1 MSAQFAIPATS
12 FVLKALIEAQLK
24 IAYGAFVPPKVSI
37 EPPPRPAPTPSAN
50 AQPEAPGIILYMH
63 HAGQNIGWR
72 NMEVPYVETSGVKS
86 TKTPLVLDLHYM
98 LAATGADLER
108 EALLGIAMT
117 AFHRNGIVK
126 RSLVN
131 TILSAIAIPAPPT
144 RMMDNLTAEPLA
156 NPLQHPESIKI
167 SQHPVDIDM
176 STKLWSA
183 LQSPIRPC
191 AYYLVT
197 TTVLET
203 DDSVAD
209 GLPATNVRIS
219 GRPNTNRDAD
229 PLLDDVIV
237 QTKALP

>member
-24 IAYGAFVPPKVSI
+24 LVYGVFPPPKVSI
-37 EPPPRPAPTPSAN
+37 APPPRTAASASATP
-50 AQPEAPGIILYMH
+50 QPEAAGIILYMH

-72 NMEVPYVETSGVKS
+72 NLQVPYTETGGELS
-86 TKTPLVLDLHYM
+86 TKTPLVLDLHYL
-98 LAATGADLER
+98 LAATGEDLER

-117 AFHRNGIVK
+117 AFHRNGIIR

-131 TILSAIAIPAPPT
+131 TILSAIAIPNPRA
-144 RMMDNLTAEPLA
+144 RMMDGLTAEPLA
-156 NPLQHPESIKI
+156 DPQQHPESIKI

-183 LQSPIRPC
+183 LQSPIRPS

-197 TTVLET
+197 TTILET
-203 DDSVAD
+203 DDSIAD
-209 GLPATNVRIS
+209 GPQTSAVRIS
-219 GRPNTNRDAD
+219 GLPLISRDAD
-229 PLLDDVIV
+229 PLTDDVIV
-237 QTKALP
+237 QTRPLP

>member
-12 FVLKALIEAQLK
+12 FVLKALIEAQIK
-24 IAYGAFVPPKVSI
+24 AAYGAFSPPKVSI
-37 EPPPRPAPTPSAN
+37 EPPPRPAPTPPTTS
-50 AQPEAPGIILYMH
+50 QPETPGIILYMH
-63 HAGQNIGWR
+63 HAGQNPGWR
-72 NMEVPYVETSGVKS
+72 NMEVPYTETGGVES
-86 TKTPLVLDLHYM
+86 TKTPLVLDLHYL

-126 RSLVN
+126 RSLVHS
-131 TILSAIAIPAPPT
+131 ILSAIAIPSPAT
-144 RMMDNLTAEPLA
+144 KMMDNLTAESLA
-156 NPLQHPESIKI
+156 DPLQHPESIKI

-209 GLPATNVRIS
+209 GLPTTDVRIS
-219 GRPNTNRDAD
+219 GRPNTNRDTE

-237 QTKALP
+237 QTKPLP